1 MKRFLFLLTLL
12 LAFVT
17 LPAWA
22 QMQNPVKFTVN
33 YKRVSATEVDIV
45 FSGTIGAGWHV
56 YSTGLGDGGPTSAT
70 FGVDKIE
77 GAELVGSLKAGA
89 GERNK
94 HDAIFDMPVRYFEGS
109 CTFTQRIRLTASEY
123 AVKGYLT
130 YGACNDQNCLPPTNV
145 DASLIGTD
153 GPKAASPEEKASAT
167 PTGKAAGTAETT
179 GSAILNGPAAMV

>member
-1 MKRFLFLLTLL
+1 MKRFLSFLTLL
-12 LAFVT
+12 LAFVA

-33 YKRVSATEVDIV
+33 CKRVSATEVDIV
-45 FSGTIGAGWHV
+45 FSGTISAGWHV

-109 CTFTQRIRLTASEY
+109 CTFTQRVRLTASDY
-123 AVKGYLT
+123 VVKGYLT
-130 YGACNDQNCLPPTNV
+130 YGACNDQNCLPPRW
-145 DASLIGTD
+145 
-153 GPKAASPEEKASAT
+153 
-167 PTGKAAGTAETT
+167 PTRPQLPIP
-179 GSAILNGPAAMV
+179 SMLQ